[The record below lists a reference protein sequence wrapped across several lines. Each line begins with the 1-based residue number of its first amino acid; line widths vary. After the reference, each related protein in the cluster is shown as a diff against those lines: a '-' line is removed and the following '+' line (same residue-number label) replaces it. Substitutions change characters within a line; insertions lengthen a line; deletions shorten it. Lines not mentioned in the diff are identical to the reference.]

1 MSELSQSVQSEG
13 ESRPGEEG
21 SFAGGA
27 AEQIRAAMTADGA
40 PELAIEA
47 FLGNVCR
54 WAAGERGTIPVASLE
69 PIGKLP
75 DAAGFFEPATAELSA
90 LLARTVVI
98 KLNGGLGTS
107 MGLQRAKSLIEVKSG
122 LTFLDIIVRQILHLR
137 AVHAAP
143 LPLLFMTSFSTHAD
157 TLEAMRTRH
166 PGFRNPSPLPLVFQ
180 QHRVPKLDPETQM
193 PLSAPP
199 EHPELAWCPPGHADI
214 YHALQTTGILEV
226 LLAAG
231 YRYAFISNADNLGAI
246 LSPSILGQFAAS
258 DAPFWMEVTRRTH
271 ADRKGGHLARSAE
284 THRLLLRE
292 SAQCPPDETDDFQ
305 DVDRHAY
312 FNTNNLWLSLPALA
326 GLLKETSGLP
336 PLPLIVNRKTLDP
349 ADPSSPPAIQLESAM
364 GALIADFPDASAVIV
379 PRTRFAP
386 VKTTADLLAIRSDAY
401 VLSSSYHLALHPSR
415 GGVPPTITLDPRYY
429 KMLPDFERR
438 IPNPPPSLLRCDSLS
453 IASDHTFP
461 ADAPPLVGDVTL

>member
-1 MSELSQSVQSEG
+1 MSESSQSVPPAA
-13 ESRPGEEG
+13 ESRPGVEEP
-21 SFAGGA
+21 SEA
-27 AEQIRAAMTADGA
+27 IRAAMTADGA
-40 PELAIEA
+40 PALAIEA
-47 FLGNVCR
+47 FLDNVRR

-69 PIGKLP
+69 PIGELP
-75 DAAGFFEPATAELSA
+75 AADDFAEPSASELSA

-137 AVHAAP
+137 AVHSAP
-143 LPLLFMTSFSTHAD
+143 LPLLFMTSFSTHQD

-180 QHRVPKLDPETQM
+180 QHRVPKLDPKTRM
-193 PLSAPP
+193 PLGSP

-214 YHALQTTGILEV
+214 YHALQTTGILNV

-258 DAPFWMEVTRRTH
+258 GAPFWMEVTRRTH

-305 DVDRHAY
+305 DIDRHAY

-326 GLLKETSGLP
+326 GLLKETNGLP

-349 ADPSSPPAIQLESAM
+349 AKPTSPPAIQLESAM

-386 VKTTADLLAIRSDAY
+386 VKTTSDLLAIRSDAY

-415 GGVPPTITLDPRYY
+415 GDIPPTITLDPRYY

-438 IPNPPPSLLRCDSLS
+438 IPNPPPSLLRCDSLT
-453 IASDHTFP
+453 IASDHTFA
-461 ADAPPLVGDVTL
+461 ADTPPLVGDVTL

>member
-1 MSELSQSVQSEG
+1 MSESSQSVPPAVEARQGVEAPSGLSPTE
-13 ESRPGEEG
+13 
-21 SFAGGA
+21 A
-27 AEQIRAAMTADGA
+27 IRAVMTADGA
-40 PELAIEA
+40 PALAIEA
-47 FLGNVCR
+47 FLGNVGR
-54 WAAGERGTIPVASLE
+54 WADGERGTIPVASLE
-69 PIGKLP
+69 PIGELP
-75 DAAGFFEPATAELSA
+75 DAAGFAEPASSELAS

-107 MGLQRAKSLIEVKSG
+107 MGLQRAKSLIEVKFG

-143 LPLLFMTSFSTHAD
+143 LPLLFMTSFSTHSD
-157 TLEAMRTRH
+157 TLDAMRTRH

-180 QHRVPKLDPETQM
+180 QHRVPKLDPETRM

-199 EHPELAWCPPGHADI
+199 ERSELTWCPPGHADI
-214 YHALQTTGILEV
+214 YHSLQTTGILDV

-231 YRYAFISNADNLGAI
+231 YRYASISNADNLGAI

-258 DAPFWMEVTRRTH
+258 GAPFWMEVTRRTH

-292 SAQCPPDETDDFQ
+292 SAQCPPDETEDFQ

-326 GLLKETSGLP
+326 GLLKETGGLP

-364 GALIADFPDASAVIV
+364 GALIADFPDASAVVV

-415 GGVPPTITLDPRYY
+415 GGVPPTITLEPRYY
-429 KMLPDFERR
+429 KMLPDFEQR
-438 IPNPPPSLLRCDSLS
+438 IPNPPPSLLRCNSLTIS
-453 IASDHTFP
+453 SDHIFP
-461 ADAPPLVGDVTL
+461 ADAPPLVGDVSL